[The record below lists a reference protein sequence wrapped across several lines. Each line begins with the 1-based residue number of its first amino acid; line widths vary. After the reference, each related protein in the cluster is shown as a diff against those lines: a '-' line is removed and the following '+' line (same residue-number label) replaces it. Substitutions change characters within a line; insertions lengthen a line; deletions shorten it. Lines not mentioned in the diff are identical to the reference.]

1 MTVSITDIK
10 VKPLALPLKKPYIW
24 SQGFLENFAVNLI
37 EITASDGTVGLGECN
52 VGPDQNG
59 TMHILNRIKMSFIN
73 ENPYDWVAIKNRIFT
88 DAYIIQGTWTMRAYN
103 QMMAGFDFA
112 ILDLIGKLDNRPIHQ
127 ILGGAHRNKVGYF
140 FFLQGSTTEEI
151 SKHAAEGFAAGERI
165 FYLKEGRGEAIDIN
179 MVRAVRS
186 KIGEA
191 RLRLDANEAWD
202 PQEAI
207 RMCRKLETYD
217 IDFIE
222 QPTPCWSIDA
232 LAHVRSSV
240 GIPIVADQSAFT
252 IYDVYEI
259 CQKRAADMICIGP
272 VEIGGIQPMLK
283 AAAIAEAAG
292 LKICIHSSFSSGITT
307 SAEYQIGML
316 IPNLDDGNQ
325 IMCQLLKQDLV
336 KSPVLAPKKGWM
348 HLPNQPGLGI
358 SLDKTVLKKATQ
370 TFQNL
375 PN

>member
-1 MTVSITDIK
+1 
-10 VKPLALPLKKPYIW
+10 
-24 SQGFLENFAVNLI
+24 
-37 EITASDGTVGLGECN
+37 
-52 VGPDQNG
+52 
-59 TMHILNRIKMSFIN
+59 MSFIN
-73 ENPYDWVAIKNRIFT
+73 ENPYDWVVIKNCIST
-88 DAYIIQGTWTMRAYN
+88 EAYIIQGAWIMWAYN
-103 QMMAGFDFA
+103 QMMAGFEFA
-112 ILDLIGKLDNRPIHQ
+112 ILNLIGKLNDRPIHQ
-127 ILGGAHRNKVGYF
+127 IFGGAHRNKVWYF

-151 SKHAAEGFAAGERI
+151 SKHAAQGFAAGERI
-165 FYLKEGRGEAIDIN
+165 FHLKVGRGEAIDID

-186 KIGEA
+186 EIRDT

-272 VEIGGIQPMLK
+272 VEIGGIQPYAK
-283 AAAIAEAAG
+283 
-292 LKICIHSSFSSGITT
+292 SSR
-307 SAEYQIGML
+307 
-316 IPNLDDGNQ
+316 D
-325 IMCQLLKQDLV
+325 C
-336 KSPVLAPKKGWM
+336 
-348 HLPNQPGLGI
+348 
-358 SLDKTVLKKATQ
+358 
-370 TFQNL
+370 
-375 PN
+375 